1 MSIDNWICPNSSSFH
16 RSPPQLFS
24 LSVSY
29 QQRPRESLNIDR
41 LSVMFKRIRPVLF
54 THCRVWMGRE
64 CEKYSHVDRLHVH
77 SRRTTCIDTSSL
89 LLPVRITSRESLHW
103 KSAFHVLRL
112 LPCEL
117 TLLLR
122 RRRFFFMET
131 RSSSTLSVFVP
142 FFLFPSSVLARLE
155 VDLRLRAAPPRC
167 FCWRLT
173 STTSLDDA
181 PKAHK
186 NKANT
191 ERREAA
197 QNRRR
202 SECSFALHAISNEL
216 NRGEF
221 IFHQRRFVLIEYI

>member
-16 RSPPQLFS
+16 RSSPQLFS

-54 THCRVWMGRE
+54 THWMGRE

-112 LPCEL
+112 LACEL

-122 RRRFFFMET
+122 RRRFLLYGNEIILDSLWF
-131 RSSSTLSVFVP
+131 FVP

-186 NKANT
+186 NNSNT
-191 ERREAA
+191 ERREAT

-221 IFHQRRFVLIEYI
+221 IFHWRRFVLIEYI